1 VREHSFEMLN
11 RWADRLR
18 PIPTNTIQNLIA
30 ICDSDSDLHAV
41 RDVVRI
47 VANTGLMS
55 CELLSLR
62 LSDVNEGG
70 RSIAVGQTRSRQT
83 AIRVLP
89 VRQKTLESI
98 FSVHRIQPES
108 PLILGE
114 APKEEFMK
122 VKQSLRTRFPELARR
137 RRLMDAIRTNFL
149 HRLILAGLP
158 RSVVRYWLGHQDLR
172 HMMAPLGLT
181 DVQKLEIVRRNIDHF
196 MIEL

>member
-11 RWADRLR
+11 RWADKLR
-18 PIPTNTIQNLIA
+18 PIPTDTIRNLIG
-30 ICDSDSDLHAV
+30 ICDSDSDLHVV

-70 RSIAVGQTRSRQT
+70 RSITVGQTRSRQT

-89 VRQKTLESI
+89 IRQKTLESI

-108 PLILGE
+108 RLILGD
-114 APKEEFMK
+114 APKGQFMK
-122 VKQSLRTRFPELARR
+122 VKQSLRTRFPELARG

-158 RSVVRYWLGHQDLR
+158 RSVVRYWLGHEDLR

-181 DVQKLEIVRRNIDHF
+181 DVQKLQIVRRNIDNF